1 MRGLNWQMDGVGVLA
16 VEPAN
21 STLRAINVSPHI
33 FRVSPLN
40 VPNWVAELD
49 SFPDVRGNDDGYE
62 SGNSFLFWFEHKS
75 PKDTC
80 GGYFVVGSKAQQLR
94 QGHTFVDTAKYDD
107 CAYLSALMV
116 TAMLENYPDGHN
128 NLVLGVTHPFSY
140 NKEYAEKI
148 RLRVVG
154 TYKVTTRDGKKV
166 KFVVKKVLSFPETEG
181 TINFLST
188 RLLALTKGLNVEVVK
203 VFDWGHGTSHEI
215 NFSINSSNKL
225 LPDYENARTY
235 DVGGRNYI
243 DMLSRH
249 IAVTHKSEL
258 GIIADRVPLDNRLY
272 ESMDTGCY
280 RAYGILQFDVAD
292 FVEEIRKSA
301 ALELRDIRD
310 TRIYS
315 RDRADVILWS
325 GGSSRY
331 FAREATITAFNK
343 GFIWGSNSRL
353 ISEGDSLR
361 FANLE
366 GIRNQMLATANAGG
380 FTPNA

>member
-1 MRGLNWQMDGVGVLA
+1 MRGLNWQTDGVGVLA

-33 FRVSPLN
+33 SRVSPLN

-62 SGNSFLFWFEHKS
+62 SGNSFLFLFEHKS
-75 PKDTC
+75 SKDTC

-280 RAYGILQFDVAD
+280 RAYGNLQFNVAD

-353 ISEGDSLR
+353 ISDGDSLR

-366 GIRNQMLATANAGG
+366 GIRNQMLATAIAGG

>member
-21 STLRAINVSPHI
+21 STLRAINVNPHVY
-33 FRVSPLN
+33 RTSTLN
-40 VPNWVAELD
+40 VPNWVAKLE

-62 SGNSFLFWFEHKS
+62 SANSFLFNFEHKS
-75 PKDTC
+75 RETAC

-116 TAMLENYPDGHN
+116 VAMLENYPDGHN

-148 RLRVVG
+148 RSRVIG
-154 TYKVTTRDGKKV
+154 SYKVTTRDGKKV

-188 RLLALTKGLNVEVVK
+188 RLLSLTKGLDVEVVK

-215 NFSINSSNKL
+215 NFSISRSNEL
-225 LPDYENARTY
+225 IPDYDNARTY

-249 IAVTHKSEL
+249 IAVTYKSEL
-258 GIIADRVPLDNRLY
+258 AIIADRVPSDNRLF

-280 RAYGILQFDVAD
+280 RAYGNLRFDVTE
-292 FVEEIRKSA
+292 FVAEIKKSA
-301 ALELRDIRD
+301 AIELRHIRD
-310 TRIYS
+310 NRIYS
-315 RDRADVILWS
+315 KTSADVILWS

-331 FAREATITAFNK
+331 FAREATITAFSK
-343 GFIWGSNSRL
+343 GFIWGSNSKL

-366 GIRNQMLATANAGG
+366 GIRNQMLATAGTGG